1 MKFSQFK
8 YHLLV
13 LAAGVSWSTLAIFSK
28 YASALNIDPFNQVF
42 WRMVIGFIT
51 SFLLSF
57 FLIRKEIKFNK
68 KTTKYLFINGV
79 FYVLGFT
86 TFAASIFL
94 GAQIAKAVALNYT
107 YPLAVIILSYL
118 IFKDI
123 PTGKNIFAV
132 VLSLISIAVL
142 MELWTVK
149 NLAQIGTGDF
159 FAWLNSFAFAGV
171 IVWGTKIRKELKLNP
186 LVILIGSYLFAIPLL
201 VILGTVLM
209 FFNLPL
215 FNPIFR
221 AAFSPLEWLTL
232 LSLGTVSSV
241 LPFSLLYFGSSRLK
255 SFTTSLL
262 LLSEV
267 VCVYLA
273 GVLLFGQQLSVWGIL
288 GMIGI
293 MISVLLV

>member
-13 LAAGVSWSTLAIFSK
+13 LSAGISWSTLAIFSK
-28 YASALNIDPFNQVF
+28 YASNFTIDPFSQVF
-42 WRMVIGFIT
+42 WRMVIGLIA
-51 SFLLSF
+51 SFLLASV
-57 FLIRKEIKFNK
+57 LIRKEIKFDK
-68 KTTKYLFINGV
+68 RATKYLFINGV

-94 GAQIAKAVALNYT
+94 GAQLAKAIALNYT

-118 IFKDI
+118 IFRDV
-123 PTGKNIFAV
+123 PTKKNILAV
-132 VLSLISIAVL
+132 ILSFISIVVL

-149 NLAQIGTGDF
+149 NLTQIGAGDL
-159 FAWLNSFAFAGV
+159 FAWLNSFAYAGV
-171 IVWGTKIRKELKLNP
+171 IVWGTKIRKGLKLNP
-186 LVILIGSYLFAIPLL
+186 LIILIGSYLFALPLL
-201 VILGTVLM
+201 VILGIILL
-209 FFNLPL
+209 FFNIPL
-215 FNPIFR
+215 FNPVFNTG
-221 AAFSPLEWLTL
+221 FSLYGWLTL
-232 LSLGTVSSV
+232 LGLGTVSSV
-241 LPFSLLYFGSSRLK
+241 LPFSLLYFGSSHLK

-273 GVLLFGQQLSVWGIL
+273 GVFLFGQQMSIWGIV

-293 MISVLLV
+293 AISVLLV